1 MIEYGVAYFSI
12 AFPLI
17 PLFFVI
23 MKAIQLKCRE
33 SPNITYILMNMVNFC
48 QLGQAFSHSISGPM
62 LLLPQLLIKLDVI
75 VRIIGCVMN
84 SLWIADFP
92 LMTLLAVTRILI
104 FSNVIGSKRF
114 PILIKLIL
122 CSIITW
128 ALFLIIVGSFTQNFF
143 LVTPGWDYDFT
154 VSNAEIFATLEVI
167 ISFACLALSYVS
179 YILMVYL
186 IYAKKNTVGCVQSR
200 KNEISILLQSTFV
213 TTYITIMIFIWHQ
226 SLFSMV
232 SFIDMDNQ
240 RNQAILNFCLI
251 LHCYVNPILTLVC
264 NKSIRNEF
272 LKLLG
277 IRKGKPYNNGVV
289 SKLSSI
295 HPTETSP
302 S

>member
-1 MIEYGVAYFSI
+1 
-12 AFPLI
+12 
-17 PLFFVI
+17 
-23 MKAIQLKCRE
+23 
-33 SPNITYILMNMVNFC
+33 
-48 QLGQAFSHSISGPM
+48 
-62 LLLPQLLIKLDVI
+62 
-75 VRIIGCVMN
+75 MN

-128 ALFLIIVGSFTQNFF
+128 ALFLIIVGSFTQNFL

-186 IYAKKNTVGCVQSR
+186 IYAVSWTNTFCWKLANQNVLEKEYGRVRSLEKEWNFDSAPVNICNYLHNYNDICLAPIIVLNGFIHRYGQSKESSYSKLLSHSSLLCQPDTDIGLQQVWFKKRNF
-200 KNEISILLQSTFV
+200 KK
-213 TTYITIMIFIWHQ
+213 H
-226 SLFSMV
+226 SLVYF
-232 SFIDMDNQ
+232 
-240 RNQAILNFCLI
+240 R
-251 LHCYVNPILTLVC
+251 
-264 NKSIRNEF
+264 SIRNEF

-277 IRKGKPYNNGVV
+277 FRKGNPYNNGVV

-302 S
+302 N